1 MKIDIKI
8 TEILSRIVSV
18 DAKSIDEAIEHVKEM
33 YNREEIVLDYS
44 DFDGNVTIDEYR
56 VDYSS
61 SEKEE

>member
-1 MKIDIKI
+1 
-8 TEILSRIVSV
+8 
-18 DAKSIDEAIEHVKEM
+18 M